1 MRILINKRSLL
12 VAAGA
17 GLAALLI
24 MACSSQPPLNTATTG
39 PAAVQE
45 ALAAEEQTTRPT
57 TPETLAVEEQTT
69 GPTTPETLAA
79 PAIINVE
86 REETAETTFPVEDAA
101 VTNEIDAKPVRAG
114 QVSDA
119 YAETGIQASGRGR
132 ATAPPDLAS
141 LNLGVEAFAST
152 VSEARSSA
160 ATAMTA
166 VMAAVKEDGVE
177 EKDIQT
183 GRFNIRPRYTGREI
197 TRCVD
202 VESESSDNVPSEG
215 SSTGTKPGIAQPMA
229 QDCYQEYQRIIT
241 GYEVS
246 NSVTVLVRD
255 LTTVDDVIDGAV
267 EAGGDLIRFNGIA
280 FTLEDMSQLQDQAR
294 IAAVADLDNR
304 ASQLAELSEVS
315 LGNLIYL
322 SELDYAAPR
331 VFKAE
336 AAAALVAYDS
346 GGPSTPI
353 SAGEVAVE
361 VSVQGKFAIEPLES
375 ETAGN

>member
-1 MRILINKRSLL
+1 MRILGYKRLLL

-17 GLAALLI
+17 GLAALLVL
-24 MACSSQPPLNTATTG
+24 ACSPQAPLSTTTTG
-39 PAAVQE
+39 PVAVQE
-45 ALAAEEQTTRPT
+45 G
-57 TPETLAVEEQTT
+57 LAVEQQGT
-69 GPTTPETLAA
+69 GPITTEAFAA
-79 PAIINVE
+79 PANVKVE
-86 REETAETTFPVEDAA
+86 AGETAITPFLVQEAA
-101 VTNEIDAKPVRAG
+101 VTDGIVAKPNGAA
-114 QVSDA
+114 QVSAA

-132 ATAPPDLAS
+132 ATAAPDLAS
-141 LNLGVEAFAST
+141 LNLGVEAIAST

-183 GRFNIRPRYTGREI
+183 GRFNIRPRHTGREI
-197 TRCVD
+197 TRCVE
-202 VESESSDNVPSEG
+202 VESDSSESDPP
-215 SSTGTKPGIAQPMA
+215 GTETDKKEPKA
-229 QDCYQEYQRIIT
+229 QDCYQEYQSIIT
-241 GYEVS
+241 GYQVS

-267 EAGGDLIRFNGIA
+267 EAGGDLIRFNGIT

-315 LGNLIYL
+315 LGDLIYL

>member
-1 MRILINKRSLL
+1 
-12 VAAGA
+12 
-17 GLAALLI
+17 

-45 ALAAEEQTTRPT
+45 ALAVEQQTTGPA
-57 TPETLAVEEQTT
+57 AVGEQTT
-69 GPTTPETLAA
+69 GPTTAETLAA

-86 REETAETTFPVEDAA
+86 RVETSETTLPVQDAA
-101 VTNEIDAKPVRAG
+101 VTNEIDAKLVPAA
-114 QVSDA
+114 QVSA
-119 YAETGIQASGRGR
+119 TNAETGIQASGRGR

-197 TRCVD
+197 TRCVE
-202 VESESSDNVPSEG
+202 VESDSSESDPP
-215 SSTGTKPGIAQPMA
+215 GTETDKKEPKA

-315 LGNLIYL
+315 LGDLIYL

>member
-17 GLAALLI
+17 GLAAMLI

-45 ALAAEEQTTRPT
+45 ALA
-57 TPETLAVEEQTT
+57 VEPPAT

-86 REETAETTFPVEDAA
+86 REETAETEFPVQDAA
-101 VTNEIDAKPVRAG
+101 TTNEVDANPVRAA
-114 QVSDA
+114 QVSA
-119 YAETGIQASGRGR
+119 ANAETGIQASGRGR
-132 ATAPPDLAS
+132 ATAAPDLAS

-152 VSEARSSA
+152 VSEARTAA

-183 GRFNIRPRYTGREI
+183 GRFNIHPRYTGREI
-197 TRCVD
+197 TRCPD
-202 VESESSDNVPSEG
+202 VESEPSDSEPSEG
-215 SSTGTKPGIAQPMA
+215 SSTGTKPGIAQPLA
-229 QDCYQEYQRIIT
+229 EGCYQEYQRIIT

-267 EAGGDLIRFNGIA
+267 EAGGDLIRFNGIT
-280 FTLEDMSQLQDQAR
+280 FTLEDMSELQDQAR

-304 ASQLAELSEVS
+304 ASQLAELSGVS
-315 LGNLIYL
+315 LGDLIYL
-322 SELDYAAPR
+322 SELAYAAPR

-336 AAAALVAYDS
+336 SPAAMVAYES